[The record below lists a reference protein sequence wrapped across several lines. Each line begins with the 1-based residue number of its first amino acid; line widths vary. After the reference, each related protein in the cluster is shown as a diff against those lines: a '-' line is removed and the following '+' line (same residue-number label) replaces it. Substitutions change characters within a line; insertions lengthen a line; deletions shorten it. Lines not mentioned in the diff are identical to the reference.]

1 MKAAL
6 IEEIA
11 NLRSQVDLK
20 NDKAAISVLLIEDA
34 PVDAKL
40 IQRAFAD
47 EISHSFRLEWVT
59 SLSAG
64 LERLGKKG
72 IEIILLDLSLPG
84 HLGIEAFDQIMLTA
98 PNCLTL
104 LLTDAHNEEIAKQV
118 VQRGAS
124 DYFLKSHIDNYWLP
138 RALRCVFEHR
148 VAEDSLRRAETRFRA
163 MSDASPLGI
172 FVSDALG
179 HCIYTNSAYHRISG
193 FSFEEALGTQW
204 SGAIHHQDRKRVFS
218 EWLAAAHSHKP
229 FQSEFRFLR
238 GDQKVVWARVNAA
251 AMREGNKLLGYVQ
264 TIEDITQRKYAES
277 KLRATQAA
285 LYEEKERAQVTLN
298 SIGDAVLSTDVTSRI
313 TFLNRVAEKMTGWTC
328 QDAVGRPLDEVI
340 NIIDGNTRHP
350 AENPLLSAL
359 TLNKTMTMALGHIL
373 VRRDG
378 VEYDIEDSASPIH
391 DREGR
396 TVGAVMVFQDVS
408 ETRGMALKMSY
419 LAQHDFLTNLPN
431 RALLNDRLAQ
441 AIMLAHRHGKQLAV
455 IFLDLD
461 RFKHINDS
469 LGHAIGDK
477 LLESVAERLVTCVRS
492 SDTVSR
498 QGGDEFVILL
508 SSVEHAEDTVLT
520 ANKMLTTLALPYLI
534 GQHDLHITASIGIST
549 YPDDGKDVEA
559 LIKNADIA
567 MYHAKG
573 NGRNNYQFFKQ
584 DMNARAVERQSI
596 ESSLRRA
603 LERHEFVLHYQ
614 PKINLETGAITGTE
628 ALIRWRHPYLG
639 LLPPAQFVP
648 IAEDSG
654 LIVPIGAWVLR
665 EACRQARAWQD
676 AGLCALPVA
685 VNISAVQFK
694 HRDFLKILDSILM
707 DTGLA
712 PRFLE
717 LELTESV
724 LMQDAESAASLLQAL
739 KTRGVQLAVDD
750 FGTGYSSLS
759 YLKRFPIDTLKIDQS
774 FVHDLTTD
782 PDDAAIVSAVISM
795 GKSLKQRV
803 IAEGVETRA
812 QFAFLQAH
820 CCGEGQGY
828 YFSPPVAAQDIAKL
842 LAKKEVGSSNYGH
855 HQWD

>member
-1 MKAAL
+1 MKAAVVAKIDSVSARL
-6 IEEIA
+6 
-11 NLRSQVDLK
+11 DFK
-20 NDKAAISVLLIEDA
+20 NDKAVSVLLIEDD

-40 IQRAFAD
+40 IQEAFAD
-47 EISHSFRLEWVT
+47 EINHSFCLEWVT
-59 SLSAG
+59 SLSVG

-72 IEIILLDLSLPG
+72 VEVILLDLSLPDRR
-84 HLGIEAFDQIMLTA
+84 GIEAFDQVLLAA
-98 PNCLTL
+98 PNSLIL
-104 LLTDAHNEEIAKQV
+104 VLSGLHDEEIARQA
-118 VQRGAS
+118 VQRGAR
-124 DYFLKSHIDNYWLP
+124 DYFLKIHVDSHWLP
-138 RALRCVFEHR
+138 RALRYVLEHR
-148 VAEDSLRRAETRFRA
+148 GAEDALRKAEARFRA

-172 FVSDALG
+172 FVSDTLG
-179 HCIYTNSAYHRISG
+179 NCIYTNSAYQNISG
-193 FSFEEALGTQW
+193 FTFEEALGTKW
-204 SGAIHHQDRKRVFS
+204 SRAIHRQDRKRVFN

-229 FQSEFRFLR
+229 FQTEFRFLR
-238 GDQKVVWARVNAA
+238 GDQSVVWARVNAA
-251 AMREGNKLLGYVQ
+251 AMREGNKLHGYVQ
-264 TIEDITQRKYAES
+264 TIEDITQQKSVES
-277 KLRATQAA
+277 ELRAMQAA

-298 SIGDAVLSTDVTSRI
+298 SIGDAVLSTDVESKI
-313 TFLNRVAEKMTGWTC
+313 TYLNRVAEKMTGWTC
-328 QDAVGRPLDEVI
+328 KDAVGRPLDEVF
-340 NIIDGNTRHP
+340 NIIDGRTRQP

-359 TLNKTMTMALGHIL
+359 ELDKTTMMALDRML

-378 VEYDIEDSASPIH
+378 TESSIEDSAAPIH

-396 TVGAVMVFQDVS
+396 TIGAVMVFHDVS

-469 LGHAIGDK
+469 LGHTIGDK
-477 LLESVAERLVTCVRS
+477 LLQSVAERLVTCVRS

-508 SSVEHAEDTVLT
+508 SGVEHAEDAVL
-520 ANKMLTTLALPYLI
+520 AASKMLTTLAMPYLI
-534 GQHDLHITASIGIST
+534 DQHDLHVTASVGISI
-549 YPDDGKDVEA
+549 YPDDGEDAEG
-559 LIKNADIA
+559 LIKSADIA
-567 MYHAKG
+567 MYHAKA

-584 DMNARAVERQSI
+584 DMNTRAVERQSI

-603 LERHEFVLHYQ
+603 LERHEFVLLYQ

-628 ALIRWRHPYLG
+628 ALIRWRHPFLG
-639 LLPPAQFVP
+639 LLSPAQFVP

-665 EACRQARAWQD
+665 EACGQARAWQD

-694 HRDFLKILDSILM
+694 HRDFLKILDGVLM

-724 LMQDAESAASLLQAL
+724 LMHDAQFAEPLLQAL
-739 KTRGVQLAVDD
+739 KTRGIQLAIDD

-774 FVHDLTTD
+774 FVHDITTD
-782 PDDAAIVSAVISM
+782 PDDATIVSAVISM

-828 YFSPPVAAQDIAKL
+828 YFSPPVAADDIAKL